1 MRVMLTTVWQ
11 RLDENLGAL
20 DVQLS
25 KEDVAEIRKAC
36 ENVKLGDRYDPA
48 RMKLLQQETPPL

>member
-1 MRVMLTTVWQ
+1 MLTTVWQ